1 MDYIKENAYMITKM
15 LLNQFGAAFLGLVLY
30 LASSTGDNAFLII
43 AASVFSIL
51 FYVYLQY
58 SVMWDLGARDIIRVN
73 GKRASYRPANGFIIA
88 LIANIPNI
96 LIAVLVLIGHIFGS
110 ADGAFGYEWAGTL
123 YVASKSVGVSWE
135 SMFSGFVQLYS
146 PHNPVI
152 FFLMLIPPLL
162 ASSVGYIFGMKNFR
176 ILSLIGIN
184 PKPKKK

>member
-1 MDYIKENAYMITKM
+1 MSIAEIFLIGVGLSMDAFAVAVCKG
-15 LLNQFGAAFLGLVLY
+15 LNQKKF
-30 LASSTGDNAFLII
+30 NI
-43 AASVFSIL
+43 
-51 FYVYLQY
+51 
-58 SVMWDLGARDIIRVN
+58 
-73 GKRASYRPANGFIIA
+73 KNGFIIA

-123 YVASKSVGVSWE
+123 YVASKSVGVIWE

>member
-43 AASVFSIL
+43 AASIFSIL

-58 SVMWDLGARDIIRVN
+58 SVMWDLGARDIIRVH
-73 GKRASYRPANGFIIA
+73 GKRASYRPANGF
-88 LIANIPNI
+88 
-96 LIAVLVLIGHIFGS
+96 LVLIGHIFGS

-123 YVASKSVGVSWE
+123 YVASKSVGVIWE